1 MPPQEDV
8 QNLRVCIVKMIYHH
22 KQNLS
27 QDPGNNQ
34 LICSVNDDQYQGIM
48 LYNNIMN
55 HIVNHE
61 DEYIVWKFKHIF
73 GHEGPL
79 KDYHPNY
86 KKLVII

>member
-34 LICSVNDDQYQGIM
+34 LICSVNDDQCKYIIS
-48 LYNNIMN
+48 YNVIIN
-55 HIVNHE
+55 HIKNQE
-61 DEYIVWKFKHIF
+61 DEEILWKFKHIVS
-73 GHEGPL
+73 HEGPL
-79 KDYHPNY
+79 NGSHNN
-86 KKLVII
+86 